1 MRIDLNGLKLIDTHC
16 HDFALSRENKSFAK
30 CVSMTG
36 DAHPDRDDE
45 STLTYMNLIGYMRR
59 YYNMPENTPDGEV
72 IAHRNRV
79 YREDPGEYVR
89 KLREDSRVQYYC
101 VDIGA
106 PVEGKLHTAEEEAF
120 YKSVI
125 PEHSVREIV
134 RIEPIMREL
143 FKEKLSFREF
153 TDRFLEQLRQMIREH
168 DAIGV
173 KSVIGYHTGLAI
185 ELVAEGRAKE
195 GYEKYIS
202 GTGNEQD
209 EKALRDYMI
218 PLSLDVCK
226 ELGLPMQFHTGFG
239 SAPMCNLMKMNP
251 IGMYSLLN
259 DARYKGKVPVVLLHA
274 GYPYVK
280 ETGIL
285 VNNYSNVYSDF
296 SSMIYTASTGACQ
309 AIFEMLAMA
318 PTNKIMYASD
328 TGGYPE
334 TTWFAAKYFKEQ
346 LGKALEKY
354 ICDEVISCGKAM
366 EIAENICWKTSCQVY
381 KKLNEIHDN

>member
-1 MRIDLNGLKLIDTHC
+1 MRLDLNDLPLIDTHC
-16 HDFALSRENKSFAK
+16 HDFAISRENKSFAK

-36 DAHPDRDDE
+36 DPHPDIDDE
-45 STLTYMNLIGYMRR
+45 STLTYMNLIRYMRR
-59 YYNMPENTPDGEV
+59 YYGMPENTPDAEV
-72 IAHRNRV
+72 IACRNRI
-79 YREDPGEYVR
+79 YREDPKEYV
-89 KLREDSRVQYYC
+89 KNLRDDSKIRYYC

-125 PEHSVREIV
+125 PEDSVREIV

-143 FKEKLSFREF
+143 FKEKLSFQEF
-153 TDRFLEQLRQMIREH
+153 TDRFLVNLRQMIAEH
-168 DAIGV
+168 HAIGV

-185 ELVAEGRAKE
+185 EPVSEKRAQE
-195 GYEKYIS
+195 GYDRYIA
-202 GTGNEQD
+202 GTGCEKD

-226 ELGLPMQFHTGFG
+226 ELDLPMQFHTGFG
-239 SAPMCNLMKMNP
+239 SAPMCNLIKMNP
-251 IGMYSLLN
+251 IGMYDLLN
-259 DARYKGKVPVVLLHA
+259 DERYKGQVRIVLLHA
-274 GYPYVK
+274 GYPYVT

-296 SSMIYTASTGACQ
+296 SSMLYTASTATYQ
-309 AIFEMLAMA
+309 AIFDMLAMA

-346 LGKALEKY
+346 LAKALEKY
-354 ICDEVISCGKAM
+354 MCDDIISYEKAM
-366 EIAENICWKTSCQVY
+366 EIAENICWKTSGKVY
-381 KKLNEIHDN
+381 KKLN